1 METIITYILQLA
13 DKYPVI
19 GTIAFVIGGLY
30 VLLTAIRGL
39 LTLIVK
45 ATKTDKD
52 DKIIATVFA
61 FLDKYAFGFG
71 KLGEYYETHSK
82 KETKK

>member
-1 METIITYILQLA
+1 METIINYILQLA

-19 GTIAFVIGGLY
+19 GTIVFVIGGLY

-45 ATKTDKD
+45 ATKTQTD
-52 DKIIATVFA
+52 DKILATVFA
-61 FLDKYAFGFG
+61 FLDKWGWGFG
-71 KLGEYYETHSK
+71 KLAEYYETHSK
-82 KETKK
+82 KEEKK

>member
-19 GTIAFVIGGLY
+19 GTIVFVIGGLY

-52 DKIIATVFA
+52 DKIIATIFA
-61 FLDKYAFGFG
+61 FLDKYGWGFG
-71 KLGEYYETHSK
+71 KLAEYYETHSK
-82 KETKK
+82 KEEKK

>member
-19 GTIAFVIGGLY
+19 GTIVFVAGGIY
-30 VLLTAIRGL
+30 VTLTAIRGL

-45 ATKTDKD
+45 ATPTKKD
-52 DKIIATVFA
+52 DAVIATVFA
-61 FLDKYAFGFG
+61 FLDKWGWGFG
-71 KLGEYYETHSK
+71 KLADYYETHSK
-82 KETKK
+82 KEEKK

>member
-19 GTIAFVIGGLY
+19 GTIVFVVGGLY

-39 LTLIVK
+39 LTLIAK

-71 KLGEYYETHSK
+71 KLADYYETHSK
-82 KETKK
+82 KEEKK